1 MRYKNIIIKYIK
13 DNFWM
18 LYLSTLIIINGMTA
32 MRNYDYTLALEEYI
46 VVLEHKNKLQDELI
60 TKCDSLANTI
70 SQDCNNTALIQHKNF
85 LKNTTFR

>member
-1 MRYKNIIIKYIK
+1 MRYKDIIIKYIK
-13 DNFWM
+13 DYFIM
-18 LYLSTLIIINGMTA
+18 LFLIALIIANGINA
-32 MRNYDYTLALEEYI
+32 IRNHNYTLALEEYI

-70 SQDCNNTALIQHKNF
+70 NQDYNNTALIQPRNF